1 MTIYEKLVTHRAE
14 ILRIAAQHGAYNVR
28 VFGSVARHD
37 AGEESDIDFLVI
49 MERGRT
55 LLDMGGLLAELEELL
70 GCSVDIVTEGG
81 GARKFPRRRAS
92 GCDPDRRDRRM
103 RDARHR
109 ILDMLQAINKIQSRA
124 DLSET

>member
-81 GARKFPRRRAS
+81 VRGNF
-92 GCDPDRRDRRM
+92 
-103 RDARHR
+103 RDAVLR
-109 ILDMLQAINKIQSRA
+109 DAIPIEEIA
-124 DLSET
+124 A